1 MPKFL
6 LETSLSAEGMKGV
19 HSEGGSARRD
29 AVRRAVESVGGRLEM
44 FYFAFG
50 EHDAY
55 VVADFPDN
63 RSAAAV
69 SLAVNSS
76 GALTSRM
83 VVLLTAEDVD
93 AAAQSEVDF
102 RAPGA

>member
-1 MPKFL
+1 
-6 LETSLSAEGMKGV
+6 
-19 HSEGGSARRD
+19 
-29 AVRRAVESVGGRLEM
+29 
-44 FYFAFG
+44 
-50 EHDAY
+50 
-55 VVADFPDN
+55 
-63 RSAAAV
+63 V

-83 VVLLTAEDVD
+83 VVLLTAEDID